1 MARSLTLD
9 FRELLHAAYDPMVEL
24 RHDLHAQP
32 ELSFEERR
40 TTRVVRERLVALGFE
55 LRPCPT
61 ATGAVARLV
70 GARPGKSVMVRAD
83 IDALPVTEEGRL
95 PYISQYA

>member
-1 MARSLTLD
+1 MARSFTDDLP
-9 FRELLHAAYDPMVEL
+9 ELLDTVYEPMVEL
-24 RHDLHAQP
+24 RHDLHAHP

-40 TTRVVRERLVALGFE
+40 TTQVVKERLVALGFE

-61 ATGAVARLV
+61 ETGAVARLV

-95 PYISQYA
+95 PYIS